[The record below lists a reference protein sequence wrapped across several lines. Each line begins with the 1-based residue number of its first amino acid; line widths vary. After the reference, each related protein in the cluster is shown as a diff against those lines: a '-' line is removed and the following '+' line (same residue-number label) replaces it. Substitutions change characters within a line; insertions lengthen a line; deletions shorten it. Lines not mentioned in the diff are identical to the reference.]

1 MGSQGSISPK
11 RPQHSHPCLRSTSCL
26 RVEGRPIHR
35 WDPSSL
41 DRHRPPLPLTP
52 HPLLFVILPRDPA
65 LHAIDLAIVVVYV
78 ALTLGIGAWAARS
91 QKSSGDYFLG
101 ARDLPAFAVLLSIVA
116 TETSALTVVSIPGL
130 GARTDLT
137 FLQVVLGYIV
147 GRIGVAAWLLPGY
160 FAHTQET
167 AYERL
172 EKRFGQNTR
181 RLAAAVFIV
190 TRFLGDAVRVFAGA
204 IPLALLTGWNIPLT
218 IIILGCITVA
228 YTWHGG
234 LKAVVWTDVVQLAVY
249 VAGGLTALFIAVG
262 LAGGWSAAW
271 GAASAAGKLTLLRPE
286 LSFTA
291 PYTLLA
297 GVLGGALLSAA
308 SHGTDHL
315 IVQRLLATRSLR
327 DGRIALVGSGFAVF
341 FQFLLFLSVGVAI
354 WAAGNAPDG
363 VASDTIFPAFVVSH
377 FPVGLSGLLVAGIL
391 AASMCS
397 HSSAISALASSTT
410 YDLYATWTGTTDQ
423 GRLLKVGKGLTI
435 FWGVAL
441 ILGSLGFHYF
451 STSGTPIVVLA
462 LSIASVTYGGL
473 LGAYILAG
481 RWPRATGRD
490 VIGAIATTTLLMLV
504 VIFAK
509 TLAEVPA
516 FGFLAPVGRLAWP
529 WYVPLGTGLAL
540 LSGAAFSYLPRNPT
554 PSRTA

>member
-1 MGSQGSISPK
+1 MTA
-11 RPQHSHPCLRSTSCL
+11 CTS
-26 RVEGRPIHR
+26 R
-35 WDPSSL
+35 
-41 DRHRPPLPLTP
+41 LPLTAY
-52 HPLLFVILPRDPA
+52 LSRSLPPDGS
-65 LHAIDLAIVVVYV
+65 LHSIDLIIVVVYV

-101 ARDLPAFAVLLSIVA
+101 ARDLPAVAVLLSIVA

-130 GARTDLT
+130 GARTDFT
-137 FLQVVLGYIV
+137 FLQVVMGYIV

-167 AYERL
+167 AYARL
-172 EKRFGQNTR
+172 ETRFGPHTR

-218 IIILGCITVA
+218 ILVVGLITIA

-249 VAGGLTALFIAVG
+249 VTGGVTAVIIAVN
-262 LAGGWSAAW
+262 LAGGWHTAW
-271 GAASAAGKLTLLRPE
+271 AAASAAGKLRLFRPE

-297 GVLGGALLSAA
+297 GLLGGALLSAA
-308 SHGTDHL
+308 SHGTDQL
-315 IVQRLLATRSLR
+315 IVQRLLATRSLK

-341 FQFLLFLSVGVAI
+341 LQFTLFLAVGVAI
-354 WAAGNAPDG
+354 WAAGAAPDTG
-363 VASDTIFPAFVVSH
+363 LSDEIFPRFVVDH

-397 HSSAISALASSTT
+397 HSSAISALASSST
-410 YDLYATWTGTTDQ
+410 YDLYSTWTGRTDPTH
-423 GRLLKVGKGLTI
+423 LLKIGRGLTI
-435 FWGVAL
+435 FWGLAL
-441 ILGSLGFHYF
+441 IAGSLAFHFF
-451 STSGTPIVVLA
+451 SRSGTPIVVLA

-481 RWPRATGRD
+481 RWARATGRD
-490 VIGAIATTTLLMLV
+490 VIAAIGVSTAVMLV
-504 VIFAK
+504 VVFAK
-509 TLAEVPA
+509 VLAGTP
-516 FGFLAPVGRLAWP
+516 GLTWLAPVGQLAWP
-529 WYVPLGTGLAL
+529 WYVPLGTALAL
-540 LSGAAFSYLPRNPT
+540 LSGVLFSYLPRNPT

>member
-1 MGSQGSISPK
+1 
-11 RPQHSHPCLRSTSCL
+11 
-26 RVEGRPIHR
+26 
-35 WDPSSL
+35 
-41 DRHRPPLPLTP
+41 
-52 HPLLFVILPRDPA
+52 
-65 LHAIDLAIVVVYV
+65 VVYV

-91 QKSSGDYFLG
+91 QKSHGDYFLG

-130 GARTDLT
+130 GARTDIS
-137 FLQVVLGYIV
+137 FLQIALGYIV

-167 AYERL
+167 AYQRL
-172 EKRFGQNTR
+172 ENRFGGNTR

-218 IIILGCITVA
+218 ITILGLITVA

-234 LKAVVWTDVVQLAVY
+234 LKAVVWTDVVQLGVY
-249 VAGGLTALFIAVG
+249 VTGGLAALFIAVE
-262 LAGGWSAAW
+262 LAGGWGATWEAARN
-271 GAASAAGKLTLLRPE
+271 AGKLNMIRPE

-291 PYTLLA
+291 PYTLL
-297 GVLGGALLSAA
+297 GGLLGGALLSAA

-327 DGRIALVGSGFAVF
+327 DGRIALIGSGFAVF
-341 FQFLLFLSVGVAI
+341 LQFTLFLSVGVAI
-354 WAAGNAPDG
+354 WAAGAAPEG
-363 VASDTIFPAFVVSH
+363 LPSDEIFPRFAIEH
-377 FPVGLSGLLVAGIL
+377 LPVGLSGLLVAGIL

-397 HSSAISALASSTT
+397 HSSAISALASSST
-410 YDLYATWTGTTDQ
+410 YDLYATKTGTTDQ
-423 GRLLKVGKGLTI
+423 AHLLKVGKWFTI
-435 FWGVAL
+435 FWGIAL
-441 ILGSLGFHYF
+441 IVGSLGFHFF
-451 STSGTPIVVLA
+451 SSSGTPIVVLA

-490 VIGAIATTTLLMLV
+490 VIGAIAITTAMMLV
-504 VIFAK
+504 VIFAR
-509 TLAEVPA
+509 TLATLPA
-516 FGFLAPVGRLAWP
+516 FQWLAPVGRLAWP
-529 WYVPLGTGLAL
+529 WYVPIGTSLAL
-540 LSGAAFSYLPRNPT
+540 LSGIVLSYLPRT
-554 PSRTA
+554 PSSRTE

>member
-1 MGSQGSISPK
+1 M
-11 RPQHSHPCLRSTSCL
+11 
-26 RVEGRPIHR
+26 
-35 WDPSSL
+35 
-41 DRHRPPLPLTP
+41 
-52 HPLLFVILPRDPA
+52 
-65 LHAIDLAIVVVYV
+65 VYV

-137 FLQVVLGYIV
+137 FLQLVMGYIV

-160 FAHTQET
+160 FDHTQET
-167 AYERL
+167 AYARL
-172 EKRFGQNTR
+172 ENRFGPHTR

-204 IPLALLTGWNIPLT
+204 IPLALLTGWNLPLT
-218 IIILGCITVA
+218 ILFLGLVTVV

-234 LKAVVWTDVVQLAVY
+234 LKAVVWTDVVQLVVY
-249 VAGGLTALFIAVG
+249 VTGGVTALVIAVQ
-262 LAGGWSAAW
+262 LAGGWEAAW
-271 GAASAAGKLTLLRPE
+271 SAASAAGKLRLIRPE

-297 GVLGGALLSAA
+297 GLLGGALLSAA

-327 DGRIALVGSGFAVF
+327 DGRIALVGTGFAVF

-354 WAAGNAPDG
+354 WAAGAASETG
-363 VASDTIFPAFVVSH
+363 ASDAIFPRFIVEH

-397 HSSAISALASSTT
+397 HSSAISALASSST
-410 YDLYATWTGTTDQ
+410 YDLYATWTGKADP
-423 GRLLKVGKGLTI
+423 GHLLKVGRGFTI
-435 FWGVAL
+435 FWGLAL
-441 ILGSLGFHYF
+441 IAGSLGFHFF
-451 STSGTPIVVLA
+451 SRSGTPIVVLA

-490 VIGAIATTTLLMLV
+490 VIGAIATTTAVMLV
-504 VIFAK
+504 VIFAPVLSEA
-509 TLAEVPA
+509 TGSTWLAQI
-516 FGFLAPVGRLAWP
+516 GRLAWP
-529 WYVPLGTGLAL
+529 WYVPLGTALAL
-540 LSGAAFSYLPRNPT
+540 LSGVLFSYLPRNPT
-554 PSRTA
+554 PSRTAA

>member
-1 MGSQGSISPK
+1 M
-11 RPQHSHPCLRSTSCL
+11 
-26 RVEGRPIHR
+26 
-35 WDPSSL
+35 
-41 DRHRPPLPLTP
+41 
-52 HPLLFVILPRDPA
+52 
-65 LHAIDLAIVVVYV
+65 VYV

-167 AYERL
+167 AYQRL
-172 EKRFGQNTR
+172 ENRFGPHTR
-181 RLAAAVFIV
+181 RLAAAVFII

-218 IIILGCITVA
+218 ILVVGLITIV

-249 VAGGLTALFIAVG
+249 VTGGVTAVIIAVG
-262 LAGGWSAAW
+262 LAGGWHTAW
-271 GAASAAGKLTLLRPE
+271 AAASAAGKLRLFRPE

-291 PYTLLA
+291 PYTLFA
-297 GVLGGALLSAA
+297 GLLGGALLSAA
-308 SHGTDHL
+308 SHGTDQL
-315 IVQRLLATRSLR
+315 IVQRLLATRSLK

-341 FQFLLFLSVGVAI
+341 LQFTLFLAVGVAI
-354 WAAGNAPDG
+354 WAAGAAPETG
-363 VASDTIFPAFVVSH
+363 LSDEIFPRFVVDH

-397 HSSAISALASSTT
+397 HSSAISALASSST
-410 YDLYATWTGTTDQ
+410 YDLYSTWTGRTEPTH
-423 GRLLKVGKGLTI
+423 LLKIGRGLTI
-435 FWGVAL
+435 FWGLAL
-441 ILGSLGFHYF
+441 IGGSLAFHYF
-451 STSGTPIVVLA
+451 SRSGTPIVVLA

-481 RWPRATGRD
+481 NWARATGRD
-490 VIGAIATTTLLMLV
+490 VIGAIGVTTLVMLV

-509 TLAEVPA
+509 RLAEVPA
-516 FGFLAPVGRLAWP
+516 LAWLAPAGELAWP
-529 WYVPLGTGLAL
+529 WYVPLGTALAL
-540 LSGAAFSYLPRNPT
+540 LSGVLFSYLPRNPT
-554 PSRTA
+554 PSRTAR

>member
-1 MGSQGSISPK
+1 M
-11 RPQHSHPCLRSTSCL
+11 
-26 RVEGRPIHR
+26 
-35 WDPSSL
+35 
-41 DRHRPPLPLTP
+41 
-52 HPLLFVILPRDPA
+52 
-65 LHAIDLAIVVVYV
+65 

-91 QKSSGDYFLG
+91 QRSSGDYFLG
-101 ARDLPAFAVLLSIVA
+101 ARDLPAWAVLLSIVA

-130 GARTDLT
+130 GARTDFT
-137 FLQVVLGYIV
+137 FLQVVIGYIV

-167 AYERL
+167 AYMRL
-172 EKRFGQNTR
+172 ESRFGPHTR

-204 IPLALLTGWNIPLT
+204 IPLAMLTGWNIPLT
-218 IIILGCITVA
+218 IMVMGAITVV

-234 LKAVVWTDVVQLAVY
+234 LKAVVWTDVVQLVVY
-249 VAGGLTALFIAVG
+249 VAGGVTALVIAIQ
-262 LAGGWSAAW
+262 LAGGWDAAW
-271 GAASAAGKLTLLRPE
+271 AAASAAGKLRLFRPE
-286 LSFTA
+286 LSLTA

-315 IVQRLLATRSLR
+315 IVQRLLATRSLK

-341 FQFLLFLSVGVAI
+341 LQFALFLAVGVAI
-354 WAAGNAPDG
+354 WAAGSAPDG
-363 VASDTIFPAFVVSH
+363 GPSDEIFPRFVVQH
-377 FPVGLSGLLVAGIL
+377 FPLGLSGLLVAGIL

-397 HSSAISALASSTT
+397 HSSAISALASSST
-410 YDLYATWTGTTDQ
+410 YDLYATWTGRSEPAHLFKI
-423 GRLLKVGKGLTI
+423 GRVFTL

-441 ILGSLGFHYF
+441 IAGSLGFHFF
-451 STSGTPIVVLA
+451 SSSGTPIVVLA

-490 VIGAIATTTLLMLV
+490 VIGAIATTTTLMLV
-504 VIFAK
+504 VVFARM
-509 TLAEVPA
+509 LAGVPA
-516 FGFLAPVGRLAWP
+516 LSWLEPVGRLAWP
-529 WYVPLGTGLAL
+529 WYVPIGTALAL
-540 LSGAAFSYLPRNPT
+540 LSGVVFSYLPRTPT